1 MSVYGLE
8 MALYDITTKSP
19 VRKQFIAAP
28 EAAVAGYALEAD
40 EQAMLKELDVG
51 RLLDA
56 GVSPMLTLGL
66 WMCLRGPQTLLDYL
80 EAVAGHDQGRS

>member
-8 MALYDITTKSP
+8 LALYDITTKSL
-19 VRKQFIAAP
+19 VRKQFIATP
-28 EAAVAGYALEAD
+28 DVAVAGYALEAD
-40 EQAMLKELDVG
+40 EQAMLKDLDVG
-51 RLLDA
+51 RLLDV

-80 EAVAGHDQGRS
+80 EAVAGHAQGRS